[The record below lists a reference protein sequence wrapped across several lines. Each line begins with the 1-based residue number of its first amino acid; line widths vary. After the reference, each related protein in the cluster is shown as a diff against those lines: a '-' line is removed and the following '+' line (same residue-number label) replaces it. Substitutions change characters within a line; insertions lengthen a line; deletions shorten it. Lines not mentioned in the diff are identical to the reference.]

1 MRAKVNARIGRRQRK
16 IMQTVAKSLLQ
27 DEALIFKKVAVRTK
41 GEYTEKFVLLER
53 TPAHFYTIS
62 RSGSS
67 LNNIAIENGQEESE
81 SLLRIMLLR
90 PVGKTAD
97 RVVPII
103 NGMIG
108 GREGDELYELM
119 ETPLDAAKQG
129 ITYESPIKL
138 MDIPYEVVEKGDT
151 MELVIKGAT

>member
-41 GEYTEKFVLLER
+41 GEYTEKFILLER
-53 TPAHFYTIS
+53 IPAHFYTIS

-97 RVVPII
+97 RVIPVIR
-103 NGMIG
+103 GMVG

-119 ETPLDAAKQG
+119 ETPLDPAKEG
-129 ITYESPIKL
+129 ITYEAPIKL
-138 MDIPYEVVEKGDT
+138 MDILYEVVEKGDT